1 MTGLLYLSWP
11 RVVIFN
17 KCNRSWRPPSHH
29 TRWLSS
35 WISQPPQL
43 SFDSFLIETALIL
56 RWIAKDKCLL
66 LQGNFIPDLKNTL
79 CCEIKCSTKS
89 SSAIYPINDPLP
101 VVICQAK
108 ETWVYYSKQANI
120 HYQKNARKHASD
132 LRKKF
137 WHFIWFIFRKT
148 IILLPWICNCKLATT
163 CQA

>member
-11 RVVIFN
+11 CVMIFN
-17 KCNRSWRPPSHH
+17 KCIWSWRPPSHH
-29 TRWLSS
+29 TRWFSFRIL
-35 WISQPPQL
+35 QPTQL
-43 SFDSFLIETALIL
+43 SFDSSLIETTLII
-56 RWIAKDKCLL
+56 RWIAKDNLF
-66 LQGNFIPDLKNTL
+66 LQRNFMPDLKTTL

-101 VVICQAK
+101 VVICQAN

-148 IILLPWICNCKLATT
+148 IILLPWIYNCKLATT